1 MIGTLVLLLFAAL
14 VLLPLFWLGV
24 SAFKSDA
31 DVIKWPPIF
40 FPTEWV
46 TTQFAY
52 VWKVLPIA
60 RMLLNTVVFA
70 GGVTIISLF
79 FDSMAAYAFA
89 RMKFTGRKLLFGN
102 HPAHDDD
109 SVSGGDDSTLYGRI

>member
-1 MIGTLVLLLFAAL
+1 MVLLLFAAL
-14 VLLPLFWLGV
+14 VLLPLFWLSV
-24 SAFKSDA
+24 SAIKSDA
-31 DVIKWPPIF
+31 GVIKWPPIF

-60 RMLLNTVVFA
+60 RMLFNTVVFA

-89 RMKFTGRKLLFGN
+89 RMKFTGKNCSLESSCSR
-102 HPAHDDD
+102 
-109 SVSGGDDSTLYGRI
+109 